1 MQTAY
6 SNEKPADL
14 QPVMQAVAHSSLR
27 QLVEKARLLLKL
39 DRFVQA
45 WLPTELKSHCHVM
58 NLNQQTL
65 VLGLDNA
72 AWVTRM
78 QFISSDLMDALKKE
92 SDFPVILNVRCR
104 VIKKSEPLA
113 CKCNITSTEL
123 RA

>member
-1 MQTAY
+1 MQIAH

-14 QPVMQAVAHSSLR
+14 QPVIQAVAGSSLR
-27 QLVEKARLLLKL
+27 KLVEKARLLLNL

-45 WLPTELKSHCHVM
+45 WLPAELKPHCHVM
-58 NLNQQTL
+58 NLNERTL

-72 AWVTRM
+72 AWTTRM

-104 VIKKSEPLA
+104 VRVI
-113 CKCNITSTEL
+113 
-123 RA
+123 